1 MSLHKQPHEPRA
13 GLYYTIERRLDT
25 AIQSDWHKFLPGV
38 TASTRF
44 SNATSGSS
52 RPA

>member
-1 MSLHKQPHEPRA
+1 MALHKDPHEPRA

-25 AIQSDWHKFLPGV
+25 SAQADWHKFLPGL
-38 TASTRF
+38 TPGNGSHLT
-44 SNATSGSS
+44 SSGSS